1 MPYARNGDTS
11 LYYKTEGDRDREPLI
26 LIAGL
31 GSQLLAWP
39 PKLREGLLKRNFYII
54 RFDNRDVGRST
65 WFDETP
71 VHGPAGSMSTA
82 GDSYLLSDM
91 AKDVVAILDHVGVD
105 SAHVLGVSMGG
116 MVAQTVAIEHRER
129 VRRLVSVMST
139 TGDPAVGQPKAEVA
153 WVLNRP
159 RLEDRSAAIAQ
170 GIDVSRALRS
180 RSFPFDEAAVA
191 AHLAA
196 EYDRGY
202 HPEGRM
208 RQLEAIRASGDRT
221 PALGDLDVSTL
232 VIHGDEDP
240 LIDVSGGRATAEA
253 IPGADL
259 HVIPQMA
266 HDLPVALL
274 DDLMNLMTAIP

>member
-11 LYYKTEGDRDREPLI
+11 LYYKTEGDRDREPLV

-39 PKLREGLLKRNFYII
+39 PKLREGLLNRNFYLI

-65 WFDETP
+65 WFDRPLVRATA
-71 VHGPAGSMSTA
+71 GPISTA
-82 GDSYLLSDM
+82 GGSYLLSDM
-91 AKDVVAILDHVGVD
+91 AKDVVAILDHVGVE
-105 SAHVLGVSMGG
+105 SAHVVGVSMGG
-116 MVAQTVAIEHRER
+116 MIAQTVAIEHRRR

-139 TGDPAVGQPKAEVA
+139 TGDPTVGQPKTEVA

-170 GIDVSRALRS
+170 GIAVSQALRS

-202 HPEGRM
+202 HPEGRA
-208 RQLEAIRASGDRT
+208 RQLEAIQASGDRT
-221 PALGDLDVSTL
+221 SGLADLDVPTL

-259 HVIPQMA
+259 HVIPRMA
-266 HDLPVALL
+266 HDLPVSLL
-274 DDLMNLMTAIP
+274 DHLINLIAAIP